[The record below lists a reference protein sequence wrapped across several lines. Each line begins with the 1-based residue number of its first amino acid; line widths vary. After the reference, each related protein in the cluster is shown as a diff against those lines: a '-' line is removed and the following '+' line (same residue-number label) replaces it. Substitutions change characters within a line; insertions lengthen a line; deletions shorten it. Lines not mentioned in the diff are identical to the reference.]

1 MRRRRKK
8 YYRQPTKI
16 NNVSWANTFNDL
28 LLGEIY
34 NMYYG
39 KVEPYKGMIVIVKF
53 GKFEIFLL
61 KENEISNPENWMLI
75 GRCIKKN
82 N

>member
-1 MRRRRKK
+1 MRRRKK
-8 YYRQPTKI
+8 YYRQPPK
-16 NNVSWANTFNDL
+16 NDNVSWTNTFNDL

-34 NMYYG
+34 NIYG
-39 KVEPYKGMIVIVKF
+39 EKVEPYKGMIVVVKF
-53 GKFEIFLL
+53 SEFKIYLL

-82 N
+82 S